1 MTGHVPFD
9 ASSDWTNPYCQN
21 TSNDPLVDKMIGNA
35 YHVVRTIY
43 CNLGNLKLIYDF
55 LNQYGMVLGVKSET
69 ELKALTTKASF
80 VRLYGFDNTNKR
92 IVTDYLYVDG
102 DRTGIIPDDPKS
114 TGSWILV
121 ATSNSGGGTDDGKAT
136 PPYIPYVY
144 NKGSALGGETTIPV
158 PAETVGVPMIV
169 IEGYTN
175 FVGYGFTYDPLTLT
189 VTLAQPLEPGDEV
202 VLMLTGTPAV
212 PDNPNINDWIQFNW
226 LYNGGSAVGGEQVID
241 IPYTFQSVPA
251 IYKNGAR
258 YYAGLVDKSY
268 AVDTTNQRILLT
280 EALATNDRLIVTIG
294 GEAESIVITDRT
306 IQEIARSANVKDSEV
321 ILSTNTTQYLNGMK
335 VVFDEVAQK
344 SYGLPTLPTN
354 VYINTVSNGKLT
366 YSPGNITVDLIPLPN
381 SADALRATLAS
392 STGSSLVGH
401 GSTTVK
407 AALDELL
414 SKPYISA
421 EMFRDGIRT
430 DQQIITDANAYA
442 ASVKKELYI
451 PGDKTY
457 VVDGVTATTIWRGK
471 GKISRKTGST
481 GLLVNVGNGGS
492 LFDITIDGGAGNTNT
507 ALETVKVS
515 ATTRFDIVGITL
527 ENTPGHSISLV
538 ELPFQ
543 FAPSRVNACI
553 ITGAAKGQ
561 QGAVGTGIYSYNSGN
576 VDIEHN
582 SVTHKGGGILQ
593 QGNRRSVSNSNV
605 CYNSIVECYADALGM
620 VLITEAEDQQAYEKL
635 VVTHNRIKDCGG
647 NGLALQADYVS
658 ASNNIVTGCGTE
670 TYHQGIL
677 VNANGCT
684 ISSNVVTANAGVG
697 IDLGDC
703 RKCMAIGNIVEE
715 NGWIGIEVNS
725 CESTVVMG
733 NVLNR
738 NFKGKTAGPLQAAI
752 LVHKGTGGYP
762 FLGDCR
768 DVTIVGNSIGGGD
781 GQNFAI
787 LVADTNCYNIVI
799 GSNTCK
805 SAGLLDDI
813 VTRSP
818 DIIAHGN
825 YTRWDALG
833 MARATLSDTNG
844 QLTMPSVADVV
855 QVNSTAGKSATNLV
869 MSDSGVAYKGRV
881 VRLVAVA
888 GFVLENSAGSGG
900 NISVG
905 SSKTLTA
912 GQFIKLYFDGTVW
925 KES

>member
-9 ASSDWTNPYCQN
+9 ANSDWTNPYCGN
-21 TSNDPLVDKMIGNA
+21 TSNDPLVDKLIGNA
-35 YHVVRTIY
+35 YHVVRTVY
-43 CNLGNLKLIYDF
+43 HNLGNLKLIYDF
-55 LNQYGMVLGVKSET
+55 LNQYGMVLGVKSEA
-69 ELKALTTKASF
+69 ELKALTTKATYA
-80 VRLYGFDNTNKR
+80 RLYDKDNTGKLQ
-92 IVTDYLYVDG
+92 VKDYLYVAD
-102 DRTGIIPDDPKS
+102 DTTGIIPDDTTA
-114 TGSWILV
+114 TGSWLLV
-121 ATSNSGGGTDDGKAT
+121 SVPGTFEGNSGSGNGLG
-136 PPYIPYVY
+136 YIPYIY
-144 NKGSALGGETTIPV
+144 NNGAALGGETTIPV
-158 PAETVGVPMIV
+158 PAHTVGVAYI
-169 IEGYTN
+169 IKNHETYINTLGYT
-175 FVGYGFTYDPLTLT
+175 YDASTLT
-189 VTLAQPLEPGDEV
+189 VTLDDALVADDEV
-202 VLMLTGTPAV
+202 ILLLAGTPAV
-212 PDNPNINDWIQFNW
+212 PSNPNVTDWVQINW
-226 LYNGGSAVGGEQVID
+226 LYNGGYAVGGEQVIAV
-241 IPYTFQSVPA
+241 PYTFQSVPA
-251 IYKNGAR
+251 IYKNGSR

-268 AVDTTNQRILLT
+268 TVDAANQRILLT
-280 EALATNDRLIVTIG
+280 EPLATNDRLIITIG
-294 GEAESIVITDRT
+294 GEATTIIMSDRS

-321 ILSTNTTQYLNGMK
+321 ILSSNTTQYLNGMK
-335 VVFDEVAQK
+335 VVYDEVAQK

-354 VYINTVSNGKLT
+354 SYINAVSNGKLT
-366 YSPGNITVDLIPLPN
+366 YSPGNITVDLVPLPN
-381 SADALRATLAS
+381 SADALRVTLAGS
-392 STGSSLVGH
+392 IGSSLIGH

-421 EMFRDGIRT
+421 EMFRDGVRT
-430 DQQIITDANAYA
+430 DQEIITDANAYA

-492 LFDITIDGGAGNTNT
+492 LFDITIDGGAANTNT

-538 ELPFQ
+538 ELPLQ
-543 FAPSRVNACI
+543 FAPSRVNNCI

-576 VDIEHN
+576 VDMEHN

-605 CYNSIVECYADALGM
+605 CHNSIVECYADAIGM

-684 ISSNVVTANAGVG
+684 ISSNVVTGNAGVG

-738 NFKGKTAGPLQAAI
+738 NFKGKAAGPLQAAI

-768 DVTIVGNSIGGGD
+768 DVTIVGNSIGSGD

-805 SAGLLDDI
+805 SAGWLDDI

-869 MSDSGVAYKGRV
+869 MSDSGVAYKGRI

-912 GQFIKLYFDGTVW
+912 GQHIKLYFDGTVW

>member
-1 MTGHVPFD
+1 MAIRTVNSCCG
-9 ASSDWTNPYCQN
+9 
-21 TSNDPLVDKMIGNA
+21 NDGALVEHFIGTA
-35 YHVVRTIY
+35 YDVVKTVY
-43 CNLGNLKLIYDF
+43 DNLGILQYIYDF
-55 LNQYGMVLGVKSET
+55 LNQHGVLVTVDSVD
-69 ELKALTTKASF
+69 ELKALNTDMKYARVYTFSNTAG
-80 VRLYGFDNTNKR
+80 YGY
-92 IVTDYLYVDG
+92 TDYLYVEGNNSGVVPNDP
-102 DRTGIIPDDPKS
+102 DATGTWVVVASSS
-114 TGSWILV
+114 TGGD
-121 ATSNSGGGTDDGKAT
+121 SGSGNA
-136 PPYIPYVY
+136 YIPYVY
-144 NKGSALGGETTIPV
+144 AQGSALGGETTIAV
-158 PAETVGVPMIV
+158 PNGTVGVPFIIV
-169 IEGYTN
+169 EGYMNT
-175 FVGYGFTYDPLTLT
+175 VGYGFTFDTVTLT
-189 VTLAQPLEPGDEV
+189 VTLTQPLEEGDEV
-202 VLMLTGTPAV
+202 VLLLTGTPAV
-212 PDNPNINDWIQFNW
+212 PDNPNISNWVTINW
-226 LYNGGSAVGGEQVID
+226 LYNGGYAVGGEQVIA
-241 IPYTFQSVPA
+241 IPYTFEAIPA

-258 YYAGLVDKSY
+258 YYAGLADKSY
-268 AVDTTNQRILLT
+268 TVDAANQRILLT
-280 EALATNDRLIVTIG
+280 EALATNDRLIVQIG
-294 GEAESIVITDRT
+294 GESTTFIMTDRT
-306 IQEIARSANVKDSEV
+306 VQEVARSANVHDNEV
-321 ILSTNTTQYLNGMK
+321 ILSTNSTQYLNGMK
-335 VVFDEVAQK
+335 VVYDVVAQK
-344 SYGLPTLPTN
+344 IYGLPTLPTN
-354 VYINTVSNGKLT
+354 VYINSVSNGQLT
-366 YSPGNITVDLIPLPN
+366 YSPGNITVDLVPVPN
-381 SADALRATLAS
+381 SADFLRAELAE
-392 STGSSLVGH
+392 STGSSLVGY
-401 GSTTVK
+401 GTSTVK

-421 EMFRDGIRT
+421 EMFRDGVRT
-430 DQQIITDANAYA
+430 DQEIITDANAYA
-442 ASVKKELYI
+442 ASVKKELYL

-457 VVDGVTATTIWRGK
+457 VVDGVVATTTWRGK

-481 GLLVNVGNGGS
+481 GVLLDIANGGS
-492 LFDITIDGGAGNTNT
+492 LFDITVDGGSGNTNT
-507 ALETVKVS
+507 ALETIKVS
-515 ATTRFDIVGITL
+515 ATTRFDIVGVTL

-543 FAPSRVNACI
+543 FAPSRVSKCI
-553 ITGAAKGQ
+553 ITGAANGR

-593 QGNRRSVSNSNV
+593 QGDRRSVSNSNV
-605 CYNSIVECYADALGM
+605 CNNSIVECYADGLGM
-620 VLITEAEDQQAYEKL
+620 VLISQAEDQQAYEKL

-697 IDLGDC
+697 VDLGDC
-703 RKCMAIGNIVEE
+703 RRCMVIGNIVEE

-733 NVLNR
+733 NVLSR
-738 NFKGKTAGPLQAAI
+738 NFKGKATGPLQAAI

-768 DVTIVGNSIGGGD
+768 DITIVGNSIGGGD

-813 VTRSP
+813 VTCSP

-833 MARATLSDTNG
+833 MARASLNSGTGALS
-844 QLTMPSVADVV
+844 MPSVADVV
-855 QVNSTAGKSATNLV
+855 QVNGSGSATNLV
-869 MSDSGVAYKGRV
+869 MTDSGVPYKGRI

-888 GFVLENSAGSGG
+888 GFTLENSAGSGG
-900 NISVG
+900 NISL
-905 SSKTLTA
+905 SASKVLTA
-912 GQFIKLYFDGTVW
+912 GQFIKLYWDGTGNW